1 MNNIKELLL
10 KLLNSSKVDEDLI
23 KNYLKD
29 KNIDNLFKDYKGLDI
44 SEETK
49 EQIES
54 LIIIIENHEAM

>member
-23 KNYLKD
+23 KDYLED
-29 KNIDNLFKDYKGLDI
+29 KTIDNLFKEYKGLDI

-54 LIIIIENHEAM
+54 LIIIIKNHQII

>member
-23 KNYLKD
+23 KNYLED